1 MNLEPGLTV
10 IRPDDA
16 DSLIAAAAAEG
27 CPLYQFSTHDQSG
40 SEALF
45 AAVRSALPLDPP
57 VVGSSSW
64 DALSDSLWEGI
75 HSKKHGR
82 VAILWTDATTFAEE
96 SPEDYRIAI
105 AILTDMAES
114 LSDETATVGRPTDVC
129 IYVGRREK
137 PVR

>member
-10 IRPDDA
+10 IRPDGVDEV
-16 DSLIAAAAAEG
+16 IKAAAAEG
-27 CPLYQFSTHDQSG
+27 RPLYQFSTDDQAG

-45 AAVRSALPLDPP
+45 DAVRGALPLDPP

-75 HSKKHGR
+75 HSKNHGR
-82 VAILWTDATTFAEE
+82 VAILWTDATTFADE
-96 SPEDYRIAI
+96 SPEDYRMAI
-105 AILTDMAES
+105 AILRDVAES

-129 IYVGRREK
+129 IYVGRSDK
-137 PVR
+137 PIR